1 MDSNGN
7 KISSARDMEGEQNPS
22 HQTVET
28 EENDNNN
35 RKLTLE
41 GSACNAP
48 MTRFKVM
55 STEDQFKWLLPEEMA
70 EYVNDHFLTF
80 LPEKGVHD
88 SILMENLIQSK
99 VDQPHTVDNFIVA
112 LMSKNETAV
121 DLSPEKIQQ
130 NL

>member
-41 GSACNAP
+41 DSASNAP
-48 MTRFKVM
+48 MKRFKVM
-55 STEDQFKWLLPEEMA
+55 STEDQFKWLLREEMA

-80 LPEKGVHD
+80 FPEKGVHD
-88 SILMENLIQSK
+88 SSLMENLIQSK

-121 DLSPEKIQQ
+121 DLSPEKVQQ

>member
-28 EENDNNN
+28 KENDNNN

-41 GSACNAP
+41 GSASNAP

-88 SILMENLIQSK
+88 SILMENLIQSN
-99 VDQPHTVDNFIVA
+99 VDQRKTVDDFIVP
-112 LMSKNETAV
+112 LISKN
-121 DLSPEKIQQ
+121 
-130 NL
+130 